1 MEFEESSL
9 RDACE
14 RALKLAKQ
22 KGASSAEVCIIT
34 ESGFSTTSR
43 LGEIDSLE
51 HNRDRGLSLSVYFG
65 QRSGI
70 ASSSDI
76 DKMAIQH
83 VVDKACSIAKFTDED
98 PFCGLADKNLLA
110 KSQPDL
116 QLYYPWDITPDQ
128 GFETAKECE
137 KIALALDKHIVNSEG
152 STFSTYSNFMVYAN
166 SNDFMGSYRRSAH
179 HLDCAL
185 IAKNGGNMQR
195 DFYYTTARDY
205 RDLLK
210 PNVVAEQAVKNTIDR
225 LGSKSIKTQNSP
237 VIFKS
242 ELAQGL
248 IRSLMS
254 AINGN
259 NIYRNSSFL
268 IDQVG
273 KQIFPSYIN
282 IYQRPHILKAMGTKA
297 FDNEG
302 VATRNMDFIRNG
314 ILQSYVLDSYSARKL
329 KLQSTGNAG
338 GVQNILIDTE
348 DTDLPGLFKKMDKGL
363 YVTELMGQGINIV
376 TGDYSR
382 GAFGYWIENGQIQY
396 PVEGI
401 TIAGNLKEMFKGIV
415 AVSNDID
422 TRGVIRSGSIL
433 IDNMT
438 IAA

>member
-14 RALKLAKQ
+14 RALNLAKQ

-43 LGEIDSLE
+43 LGEIESLE
-51 HNRDRGLSLSVYFG
+51 HNRDRGLSLNVYFG
-65 QRSGI
+65 QRSGV

-76 DKMAIQH
+76 DAVAIENA
-83 VVDKACSIAKFTDED
+83 VEKACAIAKFTDED
-98 PFCGLADKNLLA
+98 PFCGLADKDLLA
-110 KSQPDL
+110 TSQPEL
-116 QLYYPWDITPDQ
+116 NLYFPWDITPEQ
-128 GFETAKECE
+128 GFEVAKRCE
-137 KIALALDKHIVNSEG
+137 QIALGLDKQIVNSEG

-166 SNDFMGSYRRSAH
+166 SNNFMGSYFRTAH
-179 HLDCAL
+179 HLDCSL
-185 IAKNGGNMQR
+185 IAQNGGNMQR
-195 DFYYTTARDY
+195 DYYYTSARDH
-205 RDLLK
+205 RDLISAEI
-210 PNVVAEQAVKNTIDR
+210 VAQKAVKNTVDR
-225 LGSKSIKTQNSP
+225 LGSKPIKTQNSP
-237 VIFKS
+237 VIFKT

-248 IRSLMS
+248 IRSLLS

-268 IDQVG
+268 VDHLGQQV
-273 KQIFPSYIN
+273 FPNYIN
-282 IYQRPHILKAMGTKA
+282 IYQRPFIPKATGSKP

-302 VATRNMDFIRNG
+302 VATRNMDFIKDG
-314 ILQSYVLDSYSARKL
+314 ILQSYVLDTYSSRKL
-329 KLQSTGNAG
+329 KLKSTGNAG
-338 GVQNILIDTE
+338 GVQNILIDSS
-348 DTDLPGLFKKMDKGL
+348 DIDLPGLFKKMDRGL
-363 YVTELMGQGINIV
+363 YITELMGQGINIV

-382 GAFGYWIENGQIQY
+382 GAFGYWIENGQIKH

-401 TIAGNLKEMFKGIV
+401 TIAGNLKDMFKGIV
-415 AVSNDID
+415 AVSNDVD